1 MSLSLVTLN
10 IERNK
15 HLGKVV
21 PFLKERMYDV
31 VCLQEV
37 YEEDTARIA
46 ADLGATYQFSTR
58 LRTIVNG
65 NAWKEGTAILSR
77 VPVRSFDT
85 IWYAG
90 LTTEEPPIDPDAWI
104 RFQFHTQRFVIV
116 TATIEKDGDTFRIAT
131 THFPGSKGG
140 EADDIQRESLKLLL
154 EKAASL
160 GEMVLCG
167 DFNAPRGK
175 EIFSALT
182 ETYTD
187 NVPHEYTTSID
198 GEFHRVGPLPYMV
211 DGIFSTKGY
220 KVHDV
225 DMVCGLSDH
234 CALTALVDK
243 A

>member
-10 IERNK
+10 IERDT
-15 HLGKVV
+15 HLDKVV
-21 PFLKERMYDV
+21 PFLRERMPDV

-37 YEEDTARIA
+37 YEEDAARIA
-46 ADLGATYQFSTR
+46 SELEAKHHFSTR
-58 LRTIVNG
+58 LRTTVDGVIR
-65 NAWKEGTAILSR
+65 KEGTVIMSR

-90 LTTEEPPIDPDAWI
+90 LTTEEPPIDPDSWI

-116 TATIEKDGDTFRIAT
+116 TAAVEKDGDTFHIAT
-131 THFPGSKGG
+131 THFPRSEDG
-140 EADDIQRESLKLLL
+140 EADNIQRDSLKMFL
-154 EKAASL
+154 EKAASC

-175 EIFSALT
+175 EIFSAIA
-182 ETYTD
+182 EAYMD

-198 GEFHRVGPLPYMV
+198 GEFHRAGPLPLMV
-211 DGIFSTKGY
+211 DGVFSTPGY
-220 KVHDV
+220 RVSQV
-225 DMVCGLSDH
+225 EMVCGLSDH
-234 CALTALVDK
+234 CALTALIDK